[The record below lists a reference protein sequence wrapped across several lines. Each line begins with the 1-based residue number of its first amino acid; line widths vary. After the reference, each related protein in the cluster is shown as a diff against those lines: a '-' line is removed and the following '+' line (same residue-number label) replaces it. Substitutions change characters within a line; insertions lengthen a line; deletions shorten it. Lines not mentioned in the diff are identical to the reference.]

1 MYVIARHGN
10 CHIECVQDLRARD
23 RGLIPENRRLVP
35 LARACVTCLLLQSK
49 QLHQG
54 NRDQDRDGTY
64 TLLYWLLLVF
74 QLPGN

>member
-10 CHIECVQDLRARD
+10 CHIEGVQVGARD

-35 LARACVTCLLLQSK
+35 LTCVTCLLLQSK